1 MKVIK
6 VAVVAIGVLVIA
18 AAIVAAYGIPARGLI
33 KSYASDALA
42 ANELKLDVAGDARV
56 VLFPTPRLTIG
67 QLQVRDAASGDD
79 VVTIERV
86 QARFS
91 LIDLLTGRI
100 NIQDLALTRPVVDTD
115 PMNRR
120 ARLAAEQR
128 DRGAA
133 AVRSPVIPIIL
144 PIDSTVK
151 IDVVS
156 VENGAVLIR
165 DRGETVALPLD
176 SVRIASM
183 PAAGG
188 RSTLRLDARLGQATV
203 RLTAGIDRSSPPAEG
218 EAIPIDVT
226 IDAPSTLKTLAT
238 LTASVIKAGPLLKID
253 GINGAIDQGRVRGS
267 ISMSFA
273 GAKPFIDAA
282 FQSER
287 IDLTALIDRIGLASN
302 SRPTP
307 ERGRAG
313 GSPAQS
319 SSAPTHAAIPSG
331 EPSSSTAAP
340 NRGGQMLS
348 DTPLDFFGLWLFE
361 GNLNLSA
368 REVLIRNLRIAPAA
382 IEVTLLQDILTA
394 KLSPSGVYGGQATGE
409 FVVDVAQREPK
420 VGMQVAFSEIDA
432 LPFLRDAFA
441 FPYIAGRARGMVD
454 LKGAGASDLQIVSN
468 MNGRADIL
476 FENGTVRGL
485 NLPNMVRSLLD
496 MILAGWQPKA
506 SDETRFSTF
515 AATFAVENGVAR
527 STDVKFTGPFMAMTA
542 AGSADLR
549 DQTLDFRA
557 DPRLISSPIAPDGSS
572 GAWGIGVPVVIQG
585 PWWGPRIY
593 ADTPNILAEPDRAL
607 RALRDALSGRSGGG
621 QADGDAPLGKFIEG
635 FSKQI
640 GKAIGDP
647 GREGGALADKM
658 LDALG
663 ANRGVAAPQPET
675 SAPDAAP
682 SSPQTATPRAA
693 PTPAPDQ
700 DLERGAREFLRNLLG
715 R

>member
-1 MKVIK
+1 MKVIR

-33 KSYASDALA
+33 KSYAGNALA
-42 ANELKLDVAGDARV
+42 ADELKLDIAGDARV

-120 ARLAAEQR
+120 ARHAAEQR

-133 AVRSPVIPIIL
+133 AVRGPVIPIIL
-144 PIDSTVK
+144 PVDSTVK

-183 PAAGG
+183 PVAGG
-188 RSTLRLDARLGQATV
+188 RSALRLDARLGAATV

-226 IDAPSTLKTLAT
+226 IDAPSTLKTPAT
-238 LTASVIKAGPLLKID
+238 LTASVTKAGPSLRID

-267 ISMSFA
+267 ISVSFA

-282 FQSER
+282 IQSER
-287 IDLTALIDRIGLASN
+287 IDLTPLIDRISAASG

-307 ERGRAG
+307 DHRRAS
-313 GSPAQS
+313 GSPAQG
-319 SSAPTHAAIPSG
+319 SSAPTRAAIQPGASG
-331 EPSSSTAAP
+331 GVAGTD
-340 NRGGQMLS
+340 RGGQLLS
-348 DTPLDFFGLWLFE
+348 DAPLDFFGLRLFE
-361 GNLNLSA
+361 GNLKLSA
-368 REVLIRNLRIAPAA
+368 RELLIRNLRIAPAA
-382 IEVTLLQDILTA
+382 IETTLLQDTLTA
-394 KLSPSGVYGGQATGE
+394 KLSPSGIYGGQATGE
-409 FVVDVAQREPK
+409 FVVDVAQNEPR
-420 VGMQVAFSEIDA
+420 VGMQVAFSELDA

-441 FPYIAGRARGMVD
+441 FPYIAGRARGALD
-454 LKGAGASDLQIVSN
+454 LKGAGASELQIVSSLT
-468 MNGRADIL
+468 GRAEFL
-476 FENGTVRGL
+476 FENGAVRGL

-515 AATFAVENGVAR
+515 AAAFAIENGVAR

-557 DPRLISSPIAPDGSS
+557 DPRLISSPIAPAGSS

-607 RALRDALSGRSGGG
+607 RALRNALSGGNGGG

-640 GKAIGDP
+640 GKAIGDS

-658 LDALG
+658 LDAL
-663 ANRGVAAPQPET
+663 NRGGAAPQPET
-675 SAPDAAP
+675 TIPDAAP
-682 SSPQTATPRAA
+682 SSPQMATPHA
-693 PTPAPDQ
+693 TPAPDQ
-700 DLERGAREFLRNLLG
+700 DLERGAREFLRDLLG

>member
-6 VAVVAIGVLVIA
+6 VAVVAIGVSVIA

-33 KSYASDALA
+33 KSYAGGALA
-42 ANELKLDVAGDARV
+42 ADELKLDIAGDARV
-56 VLFPTPRLTIG
+56 VLFPIPRLTIG
-67 QLQVRDAASGDD
+67 QIQVRDAASGDD

-120 ARLAAEQR
+120 ARHAAEQR

-133 AVRSPVIPIIL
+133 AVRGPVIPIIL
-144 PIDSTVK
+144 PIDSTVR

-156 VENGAVLIR
+156 IENGTVLIR

-188 RSTLRLDARLGQATV
+188 RSTLRLDARLGPATV

-226 IDAPSTLKTLAT
+226 IDAPSTLKTPAT
-238 LTASVIKAGPLLKID
+238 LTASVTKAGPSLKID

-267 ISMSFA
+267 ISVSFA

-282 FQSER
+282 IQSER
-287 IDLTALIDRIGLASN
+287 IDLTALIDRISAAS
-302 SRPTP
+302 SARPTP
-307 ERGRAG
+307 DHRRAS

-319 SSAPTHAAIPSG
+319 SSAPTHAAIRPGASG
-331 EPSSSTAAP
+331 GAGGAD
-340 NRGGQMLS
+340 RAGQMLS
-348 DTPLDFFGLWLFE
+348 DAPLDFFGLRLFE
-361 GNLNLSA
+361 GNLNLST
-368 REVLIRNLRIAPAA
+368 RELLIRNLRVAPAA
-382 IEVTLLQDILTA
+382 VEATLLQDTLTA

-409 FVVDVAQREPK
+409 FVVDVAQSEPK

-441 FPYIAGRARGMVD
+441 FPYIAGRAHGTVD
-454 LKGAGASDLQIVSN
+454 LKGAGASELQIVSSL
-468 MNGRADIL
+468 NGRAEFL
-476 FENGTVRGL
+476 FENGAVRGL

-515 AATFAVENGVAR
+515 AAAFAIENGVAR

-557 DPRLISSPIAPDGSS
+557 DPRLISSPIAPAGSPS

-607 RALRDALSGRSGGG
+607 RALRNALSGGNGAG

-640 GKAIGDP
+640 GKAIGDS
-647 GREGGALADKM
+647 GREGGTLADKM
-658 LDALG
+658 LDAL
-663 ANRGVAAPQPET
+663 NRGGAAPQPET
-675 SAPDAAP
+675 TAPNAAP
-682 SSPQTATPRAA
+682 SSPQVATPHA
-693 PTPAPDQ
+693 TPAPDE
-700 DLERGAREFLRNLLG
+700 DLERGAREFLRDLLG